1 MNFTKKH
8 ESICLKCKVEL
19 EKIVNNKLLQPEKL
33 KIFDHPRR
41 ILEANFPLLRDDG
54 ELEIIKA
61 YRVLYNGDLGPGKG
75 GIRFHEDVNLEEVAE
90 LAFIMSLKNSL
101 VGLDFGGAKGG
112 VAINPRDYS
121 ATELEKISRSYVR
134 EFFNYLGPAID
145 VPAPDVNTTSEI
157 MGWMMDEYNKLS
169 GKKVPAFITGKS
181 LTDGGSEGRDKA
193 TAQGGFFIIE
203 DRYKDKKKT
212 DMTVAIQGFG
222 NAGGQMAKFL
232 FAAGYK
238 VVAVSDSK
246 IGIYDP
252 NGLDIEAVY
261 NHVYDTVKKRRLSE
275 LDGYTKISNQELLRL
290 DVDLLVLA
298 ALGGV
303 ITYDNVDFVKA
314 KEILE
319 LANGPVTARAEEKL
333 LANGQLIIPD
343 LLANAGG
350 VIVSVFEWEQNLKKE
365 HWTLAEVEKKL
376 KKIIVPTYQKI
387 ITTAEEGK
395 IDLRLAAHKIALA
408 RILKSN
414 ENTAR

>member
-1 MNFTKKH
+1 MDYKEKH
-8 ESICLKCKVEL
+8 KPVCFKCKIEL
-19 EKIVNNKLLQPEKL
+19 NKIISNKLISAEKL

-75 GIRFHEDVNLEEVAE
+75 GIRFHADVTLEEVVE

-101 VGLDFGGAKGG
+101 AGLDFGGAKGG

-134 EFFNYLGPAID
+134 EFFNYLGPDID

-181 LTDGGSEGRDKA
+181 LADGGSEGRDKA

-203 DRYKDKKKT
+203 DRYKNKKKA

-319 LANGPVTARAEEKL
+319 LANGPITARAEEKL
-333 LANGQLIIPD
+333 LSNGQVVIPD

-350 VIVSVFEWEQNLKKE
+350 VIVSVFEWEQNLKDE
-365 HWTLAEVEKKL
+365 HWSLTEVESKL
-376 KKIIVPTYQKI
+376 KQQIISTYQNVI
-387 ITTAEEGK
+387 STSDAEK
-395 IDLRLAAHKIALA
+395 IDLRLAAHKIALV
-408 RILKSN
+408 RILNKN
-414 ENTAR
+414 KIDVV